1 MIRKLALIAAAA
13 LATAAP
19 ARAGDTFVV
28 VDGWAALP
36 SAEVP
41 NAAGDVALPLELS
54 TPPLEP
60 QRLSVAELTAVWQ
73 RAGEAYGIPWEILAA
88 INAVESNFGQN
99 MGPSSAGAV
108 GWMQFMPSTWERW
121 GMDADGDG
129 VANPWVAEDAI
140 FAAARYLAAA
150 GGRTDIER
158 GLFAYNH
165 ADWYVRDVLEL
176 ASTYARG
183 DVQAPFLIDA
193 LAVDL
198 EYEQTRVAE
207 AGDALAAAIRADE
220 KLAAAEAR
228 ALERLQDISLL
239 SESLLARKQATLIG
253 VRRQAAADR
262 VARLRT
268 ALERAED
275 ALAAAR
281 AGSLATPLG
290 AAGFGFGPSMGSA
303 ADYVFPVG
311 GGPDVVSVAPT
322 HHDYPAADIAAPT
335 GSPLYALTDG
345 FVVRGWHVP
354 EGRCGIGFTMEAV
367 DGRRWTYCHL
377 AYLEPTVTAGT
388 ALLAGTAV
396 GFVGSTGTST
406 GPHLHLQLAPAVSYP
421 QAEAWFQSLA
431 GAAFSWQDDVSPAP
445 ERVFEVVGSTPAP
458 TRAGSSVVLFSRT

>member
-1 MIRKLALIAAAA
+1 MIRKLAMIAVAL

-19 ARAGDTFVV
+19 ARAGGTFVV
-28 VDGWAALP
+28 VEGTAALP
-36 SAEVP
+36 SAEAP
-41 NAAGDVALPLELS
+41 NAPGEIALPPALS

-60 QRLSVAELTAVWQ
+60 QLLSVAELTSLWQ
-73 RAGEAYGIPWEILAA
+73 RAGQAYGIPWEILAA
-88 INAVESNFGQN
+88 INDIESNFGQN

-121 GMDADGDG
+121 GLDADGDG
-129 VANPWVAEDAI
+129 VANPWVAADAI

-150 GGRTDIER
+150 GGTTDIER
-158 GLFAYNH
+158 SLFAYNH

-176 ASTYARG
+176 AATYARG

-207 AGDALAAAIRADE
+207 AGDALGDAIRAE
-220 KLAAAEAR
+220 ERLAAAEAR
-228 ALERLQDISLL
+228 ALERLEDISLL

-262 VARLRT
+262 VARLR
-268 ALERAED
+268 AVLAQAEE

-290 AAGFGFGPSMGSA
+290 AGFGFGPSMGSA

-311 GGPDVVSVAPT
+311 GGPEVVSVAST

-345 FVVRGWHVP
+345 FVVRGWPAP

-377 AYLEPTVTAGT
+377 AYLEPSVTAGA
-388 ALLAGTAV
+388 ALVAGAPV
-396 GFVGSTGTST
+396 GFVGSTGASS

-421 QAEAWFQSLA
+421 QAEAWFAQFA
-431 GAAFSWQDDVSPAP
+431 GNAFSWQEGSSAVS
-445 ERVFEVVGSTPAP
+445 ERVFAVVPATPAP
-458 TRAGSSVVLFSRT
+458 APAPSSVVLFTRT